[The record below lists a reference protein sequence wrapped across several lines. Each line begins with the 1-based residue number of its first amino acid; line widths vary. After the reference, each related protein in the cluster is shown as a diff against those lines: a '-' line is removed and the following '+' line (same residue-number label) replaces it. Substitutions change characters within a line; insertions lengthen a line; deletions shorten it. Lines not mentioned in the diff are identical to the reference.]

1 MNSKYFY
8 EAYKQALKAYKKNE
22 VPVGS
27 VIVQNKKIIAR
38 GYNKRI
44 KNNIVISHAEI
55 NTLIKAQK
63 KLKDWR
69 LDDCDLYVTLKPCS
83 MCEKIINQSR
93 IRNVY
98 YLVDK
103 KFDNKE
109 YNKTKYKQMFEG
121 NKDLEYNYKELLSD
135 FFKNIR

>member
-8 EAYKQALKAYKKNE
+8 EAYKQALKASKKNE

-27 VIVQNKKIIAR
+27 VIVQNKKIIAK

-109 YNKTKYKQMFEG
+109 YNKTKYKQMFESD
-121 NKDLEYNYKELLSD
+121 KDLGYNYKELLSD

>member
-8 EAYKQALKAYKKNE
+8 EAYKQALKASKKNE